1 VAFSVY
7 LFHAAEIGLLL
18 EIILFAFKL
27 ANQFNRIQNEK
38 SIAVRLVEKDT
49 LTHLNNRR
57 GFFNTAEST
66 LSSGLRHKR
75 NIWLIMLDIHNFKQI
90 NDSYG
95 HNFGDDV
102 LVAIS
107 DQIIKA
113 ARRENVIDRL
123 GGEEIELSVGT
134 LPISFSASL
143 GVSNL
148 TDLYHSLDVLINI
161 SDKNMYEAKRRCKN
175 QVCFDMGTS
184 KSCLPS
190 LSSSASEIMG
200 SVSDI

>member
-75 NIWLIMLDIHNFKQI
+75 NI
-90 NDSYG
+90 
-95 HNFGDDV
+95 
-102 LVAIS
+102 
-107 DQIIKA
+107 
-113 ARRENVIDRL
+113 
-123 GGEEIELSVGT
+123 
-134 LPISFSASL
+134 
-143 GVSNL
+143 
-148 TDLYHSLDVLINI
+148 
-161 SDKNMYEAKRRCKN
+161 
-175 QVCFDMGTS
+175 
-184 KSCLPS
+184 
-190 LSSSASEIMG
+190 
-200 SVSDI
+200 